1 MGITRD
7 ERCSLACGQVLGA
20 DAGRGAGKCNYV
32 LSGLHRAGS
41 SQGQE
46 LAIAPGPPAPGS
58 RWDIEPKSVNAIKQ
72 NSKGKVVFVIPSSQR
87 TNLGSNVGQLVY

>member
-1 MGITRD
+1 MLPRLWSGLGS
-7 ERCSLACGQVLGA
+7 RC
-20 DAGRGAGKCNYV
+20 REGAGKWSYV
-32 LSGLHRAGS
+32 FSGLHRAGS

-58 RWDIEPKSVNAIKQ
+58 RRDIEPKSVNAFKQ
-72 NSKGKVVFVIPSSQR
+72 NSKGKVVFVTPSSQR